1 MDRTKTM
8 DQMEEIYRE
17 ELREYKIQ
25 IDDILNRQ
33 SELSYDLQNYQEKVN
48 MLRQDDSRIFTEFL
62 DRQKEISIGLIF
74 SKTGRKI
81 TDKLMEN
88 LIHRQVFFFFFF
100 LLRDLPIVSI
110 VFSFLN
116 RFTIIL
122 DYIAPDNTTR
132 SFSQTTPQLRL
143 SSTSSR
149 RLERPSQT
157 GRRFRSRNDHDGIR
171 GAFGRQ
177 YRIQGPSG

>member
-100 LLRDLPIVSI
+100 V
-110 VFSFLN
+110 
-116 RFTIIL
+116 T
-122 DYIAPDNTTR
+122 
-132 SFSQTTPQLRL
+132 
-143 SSTSSR
+143 
-149 RLERPSQT
+149 
-157 GRRFRSRNDHDGIR
+157 
-171 GAFGRQ
+171 
-177 YRIQGPSG
+177 